1 VRRHFSAEVLAL
13 HREGAVSPRK
23 AGRIAAH
30 LSACSLC
37 SGVDSDLAAVPGVLA
52 ATQFP
57 PMPATLAERISMAI
71 AGEAVARAS
80 ASAAPWTAPAA
91 PETGVTGVPGAGAGD
106 RSGPGAVAGAGGG
119 PDAGEPGHIPGR
131 PDLPE
136 RSRGRSRR
144 FRMPNWSSP
153 LVLRGLAAAGAV
165 VVIAGAGLLLAHGQT
180 GSGTSAGAGSG
191 GGQPTSRRQ
200 AEPRPVAGSALHA
213 GSAGGPVSLRYRGR
227 NGRFAT
233 ARALN
238 SGKNYS
244 KRNLAPMVR
253 TAVASA
259 PPITTGVTPGTS
271 QQPASSPAEIG
282 GIRLP
287 LLAGCLSKVSAG
299 RTILV
304 ADIARYLGRPA
315 TIVVLR
321 SSDKARVLQV
331 VVVSLSCSAAIPD
344 IIAQLTVPAG

>member
-1 VRRHFSAEVLAL
+1 MRRHVSAEVLAL
-13 HREGAVSPRK
+13 HREGAVSARK
-23 AGRIAAH
+23 AGRITAH
-30 LSACSLC
+30 LSVCALC
-37 SGVDSDLAAVPGVLA
+37 SGVDSDLAAVPIVLA
-52 ATQFP
+52 ATQLP
-57 PMPATLAERISMAI
+57 PMPDALAERISMAI
-71 AGEAVARAS
+71 ASEAAARAS
-80 ASAAPWTAPAA
+80 ASAAPWTAPAPPDA
-91 PETGVTGVPGAGAGD
+91 GVTGVSGANAGD
-106 RSGPGAVAGAGGG
+106 RSGSGAVAGAGGG

-144 FRMPNWSSP
+144 LRMPNWSSP

-165 VVIAGAGLLLAHGQT
+165 VVIAGAGLLLAQGQT
-180 GSGTSAGAGSG
+180 GSETNAGTGSG
-191 GGQPTSRRQ
+191 GSQRTVHKQS
-200 AEPRPVAGSALHA
+200 EPRPVAGSTVHA
-213 GSAGGPVSLRYRGR
+213 GIAGGPLSLRYRR

-233 ARALN
+233 ARALH
-238 SGKNYS
+238 SEKNYT
-244 KRNLAPMVR
+244 KQNMTPMVR
-253 TAVASA
+253 KAVSSA
-259 PPITTGVTPGTS
+259 PPISTGVTAGTS
-271 QQPASSPAEIG
+271 QPSASPPAEFG
-282 GIRLP
+282 GIRLT

-331 VVVSLSCSAAIPD
+331 VVVSVSCSSASPD

>member
-1 VRRHFSAEVLAL
+1 MRRHVSAEVLAH

-23 AGRIAAH
+23 AGRISAH
-30 LSACSLC
+30 LSACALC
-37 SGVDSDLAAVPGVLA
+37 SGVDSDLAAVPNVLA

-57 PMPATLAERISMAI
+57 PMPDALAERVSMAI
-71 AGEAVARAS
+71 ASEAAARAS
-80 ASAAPWTAPAA
+80 ASAAPRTATAA
-91 PETGVTGVPGAGAGD
+91 ADAGVTGASGAGAGD
-106 RSGPGAVAGAGGG
+106 RPGSGAVAGAGGG
-119 PDAGEPGHIPGR
+119 PDAGEPGRIPGG
-131 PDLPE
+131 PDLPG

-165 VVIAGAGLLLAHGQT
+165 VIIAGAGLLLAHGQT
-180 GSGTSAGAGSG
+180 GSETSAGSGSG
-191 GGQPTSRRQ
+191 GSRRTINNQ
-200 AEPRPVAGSALHA
+200 SKPRPVAGSAAHA
-213 GSAGGPVSLRYRGR
+213 GLAAGPVSLRYRRDG
-227 NGRFAT
+227 GFAT

-244 KRNLAPMVR
+244 KRNLTLMVGK
-253 TAVASA
+253 AVASA
-259 PPITTGVTPGTS
+259 PPIGKGVTAGTNL
-271 QQPASSPAEIG
+271 QHASPRAEFG
-282 GIRLP
+282 GIRIP

-304 ADIARYLGRPA
+304 ADIARYRGRPA

-331 VVVSLSCSAAIPD
+331 VVVPLSCSAASPD